1 MPLNLP
7 DKLPAIEL
15 LKEENIFVIDNS
27 RASSQDIRPLK
38 IVILNLMPIKITTE
52 TDLVR
57 LLSNTPLQL
66 EITFMKLKSHTS
78 KNTPIEHMQAFYH
91 DFDILKSQK
100 FDGMIITG
108 APVEQMPF
116 EDVNYWEEITEV
128 FNWAHTHVT
137 STLYICWAAQA
148 GLYHFYGVPKYPLDK
163 KMFGIFQ
170 HRINVQGLPIFR
182 GFDDEFFVPHSRH
195 TEIRREDILK
205 VNDFNRW
212 SKVPLEQWIYF
223 LNTGEIPEDANAPGL
238 PEARERLKLD
248 RMSKAELAAYYKHL
262 DNVVIL
268 RDNIVTARGEGR
280 LEGIAEG
287 RIEGIA
293 EGRLEGI
300 AEGRIEGI
308 AEGRAEGITEGRN
321 EAIHENA
328 LRMRTKGYP
337 IEDIAEITGLPIEEI
352 EKL

>member
-27 RASSQDIRPLK
+27 RASAQDIRPLK

-108 APVEQMPF
+108 APVEQMPY
-116 EDVNYWEEITEV
+116 EDVNYWEEISEV

-148 GLYHFYGVPKYPLDK
+148 GLYHFYGVPKYPLDQ
-163 KMFGIFQ
+163 KMFGVFK
-170 HRINVQGLPIFR
+170 HHINVQGLPIFR

-205 VNDFNRW
+205 VKGWTLLAESEDSGVYMVMARNGREFFITGHSEYDART
-212 SKVPLEQWIYF
+212 LESEY
-223 LNTGEIPEDANAPGL
+223 
-238 PEARERLKLD
+238 
-248 RMSKAELAAYYKHL
+248 
-262 DNVVIL
+262 L
-268 RDNIVTARGEGR
+268 RDKKLGKPIDVP
-280 LEGIAEG
+280 
-287 RIEGIA
+287 
-293 EGRLEGI
+293 
-300 AEGRIEGI
+300 
-308 AEGRAEGITEGRN
+308 
-321 EAIHENA
+321 EN
-328 LRMRTKGYP
+328 
-337 IEDIAEITGLPIEEI
+337 
-352 EKL
+352 